1 MSHID
6 LSQGRRTLES
16 RIVAKG
22 MNVGVSR
29 SIAMS
34 LLALS
39 GLLANV
45 GCNMLADTNNTQGSQ
60 LFQSGRY
67 NEAIGAFQQALQRD
81 PANADAYYNLASTY
95 HHLGMATRDA
105 SMVTQAETLYNES
118 LNRDPNHIDAH
129 RGLAVLLV
137 QDGRKDAAFTLL
149 RRWAAAAPL
158 SAEPKIELA
167 RLYREFGDTQTA
179 TELLAEALKQDP
191 QNVRANRAVG
201 SIREEQ
207 GQIAAALDSYNRAW
221 LANSSQ
227 TDLATRMAQLQQQL
241 WTSATTTPSQ
251 MAQAPASSTTTGA
264 SGTTVATGTT
274 VNTQGRY

>member
-1 MSHID
+1 M
-6 LSQGRRTLES
+6 
-16 RIVAKG
+16 
-22 MNVGVSR
+22 M
-29 SIAMS
+29 
-34 LLALS
+34 
-39 GLLANV
+39 
-45 GCNMLADTNNTQGSQ
+45 ADSSNTQGAQ
-60 LFQSGRY
+60 LFQTGRY
-67 NEAIGAFQQALQRD
+67 NEAVVAFQKALEKEPQ
-81 PANADAYYNLASTY
+81 NADACYNLASTY
-95 HHLGMATRDA
+95 HHLGLATRDA
-105 SMVTQAETLYNES
+105 SMVTQAEALYNES

-149 RRWAAAAPL
+149 RRWVAAAPL

-207 GQIAAALDSYNRAW
+207 GQLAAALDSYNRAW
-221 LANSSQ
+221 TANASQ
-227 TDLATRMAQLQQQL
+227 TDLANRMAQLQQQL
-241 WTSATTTPSQ
+241 WSTSTPGTQLAQNPAGTTT
-251 MAQAPASSTTTGA
+251 TTTSPTT
-264 SGTTVATGTT
+264 SGTTVATGST